1 MAKQF
6 QCLSSFDLGSR
17 NQNIVNPYEQSTE
30 SVYSAQTLDNSTNSN
45 KDILAKIENLIN
57 DITKSEFHIK
67 WPLLKIDYYS
77 EKHSALRQWFEVI
90 DFELREQI
98 KKEWIADMK
107 RLRVSLPF
115 FLWFPTFT
123 SKYGLPDAYSQ
134 PSLHVQT
141 TLFKVWHFT
150 KGGSVSA
157 IHPPVS
163 DLKFQQDG
171 VSYLATPFR
180 QGRTGDGTATY
191 SDVQKIHQQLNYTN
205 TAISTLAGQL
215 NHVATRM
222 DDIQTPIPN
231 STANYANSISKP
243 FFKVDSVSRKDQEDF
258 TTAFSNT
265 MLLNQITQQ
274 LKALS
279 IDSPSTSC
287 IDKTCVQ
294 NQNIETESEDSEH
307 EDEEIT
313 NIALNFEEENALAI
327 NKINYENISTT
338 RNYYTKPTP
347 PDLQFE
353 ERGTFATNHF
363 DGQSIYTW
371 NIDGKSEHEI
381 LSTLQ
386 EMTMAMTAYRTK
398 GLDSKTQAIAIIN
411 GFQGQLKYWWDN
423 FLTEEEY
430 NRILEFKRVVRNSN
444 GIEVEASAQITSKI
458 WCG

>member
-1 MAKQF
+1 M
-6 QCLSSFDLGSR
+6 
-17 NQNIVNPYEQSTE
+17 E
-30 SVYSAQTLDNSTNSN
+30 
-45 KDILAKIENLIN
+45 
-57 DITKSEFHIK
+57 
-67 WPLLKIDYYS
+67 
-77 EKHSALRQWFEVI
+77 
-90 DFELREQI
+90 
-98 KKEWIADMK
+98 
-107 RLRVSLPF
+107 RLRVSIPF

-123 SKYGLPDAYSQ
+123 SKYGLPEVYSQ
-134 PSLHVQT
+134 PSLNVQT
-141 TLFKVWHFT
+141 ILFKVWHFT

-163 DLKFQQDG
+163 DLKLQQDG
-171 VSYLATPFR
+171 VSYIATPFR

-191 SDVQKIHQQLNYTN
+191 SDIQKIHQQLNYTN

-231 STANYANSISKP
+231 SAETYANSISKP
-243 FFKVDSVSRKDQEDF
+243 FFKVDSVPRKDQEEF

-274 LKALS
+274 LNALN
-279 IDSPSTSC
+279 INSPSTSC
-287 IDKTCVQ
+287 IDKTCSQ
-294 NQNIETESEDSEH
+294 TQNIETESEDSEGETINDIVQNF
-307 EDEEIT
+307 EDE
-313 NIALNFEEENALAI
+313 NPLAI
-327 NKINYENISTT
+327 NKISYENTSAT

-371 NIDGKSEHEI
+371 NIDGKAEHEL

-411 GFQGQLKYWWDN
+411 LS
-423 FLTEEEY
+423 L
-430 NRILEFKRVVRNSN
+430 IH
-444 GIEVEASAQITSKI
+444 I
-458 WCG
+458 